1 MSFNLRKE
9 SESYLQKTMQL
20 WMGRRVICNFKEWLG
35 KIRREK
41 IWFDFFYEPSAKYLK
56 EVPYDVLEVLD
67 ILVRPV
73 DVVEPRNLNQPTVVV
88 AVDIVADCPGVD
100 SEVR

>member
-1 MSFNLRKE
+1 M
-9 SESYLQKTMQL
+9 
-20 WMGRRVICNFKEWLG
+20 
-35 KIRREK
+35 IREYGL
-41 IWFDFFYEPSAKYLK
+41 IFYEPSAKYLK
-56 EVPYDVLEVLD
+56 EVPYDVLEVLH
-67 ILVRPV
+67 IIVCPV

>member
-1 MSFNLRKE
+1 MVRSFYK
-9 SESYLQKTMQL
+9 
-20 WMGRRVICNFKEWLG
+20 
-35 KIRREK
+35 
-41 IWFDFFYEPSAKYLK
+41 PSAKYLK

-67 ILVRPV
+67 ILVCPV

-88 AVDIVADCPGVD
+88 AVDVVADCPGVD

>member
-1 MSFNLRKE
+1 M
-9 SESYLQKTMQL
+9 
-20 WMGRRVICNFKEWLG
+20 
-35 KIRREK
+35 
-41 IWFDFFYEPSAKYLK
+41 AKYLK

-67 ILVRPV
+67 ILVCPV

-88 AVDIVADCPGVD
+88 AVDVVADCPGVD